1 MRHFLDTQ
9 DFTKDELQVLLD
21 LARLLKA
28 ADQEGALPA
37 LLVGASLGLISVG
50 APPKNQISYN
60 VAMTKLGGHCLHV
73 PLSESDL
80 ATPEAIKD
88 LDQSLGGLVNALS
101 VHALDPETLAALA
114 EVANMP
120 LIHGGNAQADPTQ
133 ALCDLFTIQER
144 LPPGKSLEEVQLVF
158 MGAASPLSA
167 SLMVLSAKFGLH
179 FTQCAPLAYHLP
191 QAVQEISGFNCL
203 VSGGQVH
210 CREDYSAAIETAD
223 FIYSGAWWSPDQ
235 LDQIEA
241 RSTAFGPLYR
251 ITQELMDQAP
261 RHALFLRDPASV
273 RGLEASNEV
282 IDSGA
287 SLGATQALNRLYTHM
302 TLLVAFMDP
311 HLKRPSHALKDHH
324 SQRIAR
330 FLVETA
336 LPGAGGPR

>member
-9 DFTKDELQVLLD
+9 DFTKSELQVLLD

-28 ADQEGALPA
+28 ADQEGALPT
-37 LLVGASLGLISVG
+37 LLVGASLGMISLG
-50 APPKNQISYN
+50 APSKDQISYD

-88 LDQSLGGLVNALS
+88 LDQCLGGLVIALS

-114 EVANMP
+114 EVANVP

-133 ALCDLFTIQER
+133 ALCDLFTIQEV
-144 LPPGKSLEEVQLVF
+144 LPPGKSLEEIQLVF

-179 FTQCAPLAYHLP
+179 FTQCAPAPYQLP
-191 QAVQEISGFNCL
+191 KAVQEISAFNCL

-210 CREDYSAAIETAD
+210 CREDYSAAVETSD

-251 ITQELMDQAP
+251 ITQGLMDGAP
-261 RHALFLRDPASV
+261 THALFLRDPASV

-287 SLGATQALNRLYTHM
+287 NLGATQALNRLYTHM
-302 TLLVAFMDP
+302 ALLVAFMDP

-324 SQRIAR
+324 AQRIAR

>member
-50 APPKNQISYN
+50 APPKNQISYD

-88 LDQSLGGLVNALS
+88 LDQSLDGLVNALS
-101 VHALDPETLAALA
+101 AHALNPETLATLVQA
-114 EVANMP
+114 ANVP

-133 ALCDLFTIQER
+133 ALSDIFTIQER
-144 LPPGKSLEEVQLVF
+144 LPPGKRLEEIQLVF

-191 QAVQEISGFNCL
+191 QAVQEISAFNCL

-210 CREDYSAAIETAD
+210 CREDYSAAVETAD

-235 LDQIEA
+235 FDQIEA

-302 TLLVAFMDP
+302 ALLVAFMDP

-324 SQRIAR
+324 AQKIAR

>member
-37 LLVGASLGLISVG
+37 LLVGASLGSISLG
-50 APPKNQISYN
+50 APPKNQLSYD

-88 LDQSLGGLVNALS
+88 LDQSLSGLVNALN
-101 VHALDPETLAALA
+101 VHALNPETLAVLA
-114 EVANMP
+114 QTASVP

-133 ALCDLFTIQER
+133 ALSDIFTIQER
-144 LPPGKSLEEVQLVF
+144 LPPGKTLEEIQLVF

-179 FTQCAPLAYHLP
+179 FTQCAPSAYHLP
-191 QAVQEISGFNCL
+191 QVVQEISAFNCL

-241 RSTAFGPLYR
+241 SSTAFGPLYR

-261 RHALFLRDPASV
+261 RHVIFLRDPSSV

-282 IDSGA
+282 LDGGA

-302 TLLVAFMDP
+302 ALLVAFMDP

-324 SQRIAR
+324 AQKIAR